1 MSYPDQHRFAMQV
14 AQLSRAW
21 RSELDR
27 RLVGLGLSQA
37 RWLVLLHLARF
48 TEMPTQRELAQSVG
62 VEGPT
67 LARLLD
73 GLEAQGLVT
82 RVAVPEDRRA
92 KKIALQPKAIVTAYP
107 VRGLDIGA
115 TEMIY
120 ELLLEQR
127 DRGAG
132 VLFISEDLDALIKYS
147 DRILVLY
154 RGRVMGILNREE
166 AKLGRI
172 GMMMMGTTP
181 EEVTRYEALSHF

>member
-62 VEGPT
+62 VEGPP
-67 LARLLD
+67 LARVLD
-73 GLEAQGLVT
+73 SLESQGLVT

-92 KKIALQPKAIVTAYP
+92 KKIALQPKAQPLIEKIEAISTQLRQEVF
-107 VRGLDIGA
+107 
-115 TEMIY
+115 
-120 ELLLEQR
+120 
-127 DRGAG
+127 AG
-132 VLFISEDLDALIKYS
+132 IDEEDLRRCQQVHA
-147 DRILVLY
+147 RVL
-154 RGRVMGILNREE
+154 GNLT
-166 AKLGRI
+166 K
-172 GMMMMGTTP
+172 
-181 EEVTRYEALSHF
+181 

>member
-48 TEMPTQRELAQSVG
+48 SEMPTQRELAQSVG

-73 GLEAQGLVT
+73 SLEAQELVT

-92 KKIALQPKAIVTAYP
+92 KKIALQPKAQPLIEKIEAISTQLRQEVF
-107 VRGLDIGA
+107 
-115 TEMIY
+115 
-120 ELLLEQR
+120 
-127 DRGAG
+127 AG
-132 VLFISEDLDALIKYS
+132 IDEDDLRRSQLVHARVLANLTK
-147 DRILVLY
+147 
-154 RGRVMGILNREE
+154 
-166 AKLGRI
+166 
-172 GMMMMGTTP
+172 
-181 EEVTRYEALSHF
+181 

>member
-1 MSYPDQHRFAMQV
+1 MPMSYPDQHRFAMQV

-48 TEMPTQRELAQSVG
+48 SEMPTQRELAQSIG

-73 GLEAQGLVT
+73 SLESQGLVT

-92 KKIALQPKAIVTAYP
+92 KKIALQPDAQPLIEKIEAISTQLRHEVF
-107 VRGLDIGA
+107 
-115 TEMIY
+115 
-120 ELLLEQR
+120 
-127 DRGAG
+127 AG
-132 VLFISEDLDALIKYS
+132 IDEEDLRRCQQVHA
-147 DRILVLY
+147 RVL
-154 RGRVMGILNREE
+154 GNLM
-166 AKLGRI
+166 K
-172 GMMMMGTTP
+172 
-181 EEVTRYEALSHF
+181 